1 MQPARRRVPV
11 ADGFHFLERQQMNDE
26 QTPYPAEI
34 LTATERHFEDSG
46 NVLMG
51 RIEVTISDRREIVNF
66 RIDQTR
72 EVIRRILFQA
82 AGLAADAEPEQL
94 VGRRVRVV
102 LGDWT
107 RRDGTT
113 TPVVRK
119 WLPAESKPRA
129 ARPASPA
136 AKPAPAW
143 ERDEQKRPPRTP
155 AARVRASIERA
166 GGEFPDDE
174 IPF

>member
-1 MQPARRRVPV
+1 
-11 ADGFHFLERQQMNDE
+11 MNDQ
-26 QTPYPAEI
+26 QTAYPAEI

-72 EVIRRILFQA
+72 EVIRRILLQA

-107 RRDGTT
+107 RRDGST
-113 TPVVRK
+113 TPVVRR
-119 WLPAESKPRA
+119 WLPVEAKPRA

-143 ERDEQKRPPRTP
+143 ERDEAQKRPPRTP